1 METLFRNTL
10 SPGQW
15 ALLAAIPPAIIA
27 LYFLKLRR
35 QPIEVPSTYLWSKSI
50 EDLRVNSLW
59 QRMRKSLL
67 LFLQLLIV
75 GLAILALLRPG
86 WQGTELTSGRLIF
99 LIDNSASMST
109 TDARKEGDAGKEGG
123 AREDG
128 DASRISIAK
137 EKVAGLIDQMDRGM
151 TAMIV
156 SFADTPRVVQE
167 FTDNQRL
174 LRERL
179 DTIKPTIG
187 TTDLGGALKL
197 ADGLANP
204 AQVTVQ
210 EGAPEVDVVLPESAT
225 LFVLSDGRFDD
236 VKDFALGNLEP
247 IYVPLGSPQTNNLAI
262 TALETRRN
270 EKIPNQRQAFV
281 QVTNFGPQA
290 AEAIIELRLNGDLL
304 DAQKINV
311 PAGFDPQAGKKI
323 TDLGGK
329 AAGLTIPLGEVGAGE
344 LEARISESTLTEL
357 GDRLSID
364 NLAYA
369 ALNDSKSGRI
379 LLVTPGN
386 IAIEQAVATAR
397 TDRLGGVEVVTPP
410 TLKTKTHLRDA
421 AAGGFDLII
430 YDRCVPEEMPRANTL
445 FIGQLP
451 PIPNWQANEDAK
463 VPSEE
468 EGANLLQTVV
478 APSIIDWNRAHPLL
492 AHIELGNFDIV
503 ETLVVDPPAGGTALI
518 DAAEGAIAAIAPRD
532 GYEDAV
538 LGFAILVEEDGR
550 LQRNTDWINRHS
562 FPTFWLNALEYFV
575 NDSAGGARSYRP
587 GKAVELRPLVATTD
601 KIDVISPDGVT
612 TTLRRRGSEPFVYQ
626 STETTGIY
634 QVQEA
639 GSVIERFAVNLFD
652 RRESDVRLRRGNA
665 EDSINT
671 ASADG
676 SDSAKDSNQEVASL
690 QIGNIQVNATAG
702 AAPARKELWRYLL
715 LAALAILVVEWYV
728 YHRRVYV

>member
-67 LFLQLLIV
+67 LFLQLLVV

-109 TDARKEGDAGKEGG
+109 ADAGE
-123 AREDG
+123 ATDETRL
-128 DASRISIAK
+128 SVAK

-167 FTDNQRL
+167 FTDNHRL

-179 DTIKPTIG
+179 ATIEPSIA

-210 EGAPEVDVVLPESAT
+210 EGAPEVDVVPPESAT

-236 VKDFALGNLEP
+236 VKDFALGNLDP
-247 IYVPLGSPQTNNLAI
+247 VYVPLGSPKTANLAI

-281 QVTNFGPQA
+281 QVTNYGPTTT
-290 AEAIIELRLNGDLL
+290 EAIIELRLNGDLL
-304 DAQKINV
+304 DAQRISV
-311 PAGFDPQAGKKI
+311 PPGFDPQTVNESMA
-323 TDLGGK
+323 LGGK
-329 AAGLTIPLGEVGAGE
+329 AAGMTIPLGEAGAGDI
-344 LEARISESTLTEL
+344 EARISASTLVEVA
-357 GDRLSID
+357 DRMPID
-364 NLAYA
+364 DIAYA
-369 ALNDSKSGRI
+369 PLNDAKSGRI

-386 IAIEQAVATAR
+386 IAVEQAVATAR
-397 TDRLGGVEVVTPP
+397 TDRLGGVEVVAPT

-421 AAGGFDLII
+421 AAGAFDLII
-430 YDRCVPEEMPRANTL
+430 YDRCRPEEMPRANTL
-445 FIGQLP
+445 FIGELP
-451 PIPNWQANEDAK
+451 PIPTWQNAK
-463 VPSEE
+463 EKLASAAKE
-468 EGANLLQTVV
+468 QTVF

-503 ETLVVDPPAGGTALI
+503 ETLIVDPPAGGTTLI

-538 LGFAILVEEDGR
+538 LGFAILVEEEGR

-575 NDSAGGARSYRP
+575 NDSTSGARSYHP
-587 GKAVELRPLVATTD
+587 GKAVELRPLVATTTR
-601 KIDVISPDGVT
+601 IEVT
-612 TTLRRRGSEPFVYQ
+612 NPQGIATTLRRRGSEPFVYQ
-626 STETTGIY
+626 STDETGIY
-634 QVQEA
+634 EVRES
-639 GSVIERFAVNLFD
+639 GSVTERFAVNLFD
-652 RRESDVRLRRGNA
+652 RRESDVRLRQDNSVANA
-665 EDSINT
+665 EDST
-671 ASADG
+671 STE
-676 SDSAKDSNQEVASL
+676 SNPIGVASL
-690 QIGNIQVNATAG
+690 KIGNIRVSATAG

-715 LAALAILVVEWYV
+715 LAALVVLVFEWYV